1 MLIIGHRADAVS
13 AIAILNLSLLQSI
26 AFSVQ
31 TTLLSNVDCSVA
43 WFRRTCTRPCCI
55 RNLHAPLLLS

>member
-1 MLIIGHRADAVS
+1 MLIIGHRALAVS

-26 AFSVQ
+26 LRQ
-31 TTLLSNVDCSVA
+31 PCDSNVDSSVA
-43 WFRRTCTRPCCI
+43 WFKRTCTRPCCI

>member
-26 AFSVQ
+26 TALLHSCSCASAAFVP
-31 TTLLSNVDCSVA
+31 
-43 WFRRTCTRPCCI
+43 CTRPFCS
-55 RNLHAPLLLS
+55 RELDAHST